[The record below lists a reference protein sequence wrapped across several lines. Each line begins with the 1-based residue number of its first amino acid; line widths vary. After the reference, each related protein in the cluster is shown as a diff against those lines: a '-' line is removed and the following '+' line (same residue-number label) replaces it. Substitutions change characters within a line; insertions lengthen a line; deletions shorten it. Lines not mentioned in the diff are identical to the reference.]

1 MCIRD
6 RFWTHLRLLV
16 RCLRIVGPPE
26 IPRSPSYPGGPS
38 TGPYALAGSAVLLV
52 MARTWP
58 GPDLDPQNGQFW
70 GPKWSI
76 LAIFGI
82 KLGPKLVI
90 LGSKMGHFGGPNS
103 SEEPRNTLFGG
114 RLPSEY
120 AHLGHLGPFGHMGR
134 KWGILPLF
142 SPF

>member
-1 MCIRD
+1 MEPD
-6 RFWTHLRLLV
+6 PADSPF
-16 RCLRIVGPPE
+16 GPPKMVQNW
-26 IPRSPSYPGGPS
+26 SF
-38 TGPYALAGSAVLLV
+38 LGSKMV
-52 MARTWP
+52 
-58 GPDLDPQNGQFW
+58 D
-70 GPKWSI
+70 